1 MKPSCANREQKS
13 SSQPDRWHLLLL
25 GLQGQPWPELP
36 PLPGRLVVA
45 RDEPLADHER
55 AALLASDE
63 PDADVGRVL
72 GVTRQLVSLLRR
84 RLRGIDQGSP

>member
-1 MKPSCANREQKS
+1 MTT
-13 SSQPDRWHLLLL
+13 DRWQLTLAA
-25 GLQGQPWPELP
+25 LQGQPWPELP
-36 PLPGRLVVA
+36 PLPGRLHVA
-45 RDEPLADHER
+45 HDEPLADHER

-72 GVTRQLVSLLRR
+72 GLTRQRVSQLRR